1 MAVLLANLILLKLG
15 AGALVAGGVGWLLH
29 IR

>member
-1 MAVLLANLILLKLG
+1 MAVLLANLILLLG